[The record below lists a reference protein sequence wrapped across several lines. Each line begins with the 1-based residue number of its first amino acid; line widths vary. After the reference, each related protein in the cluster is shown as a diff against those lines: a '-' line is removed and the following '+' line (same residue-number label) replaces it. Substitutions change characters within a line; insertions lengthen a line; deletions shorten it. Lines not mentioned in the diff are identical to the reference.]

1 MSKACDKSLIIANF
15 DSRLVIYDK
24 IGTANLIYMR
34 TFLFENFYARKW
46 NVEQKNYHLVTL
58 VRV

>member
-34 TFLFENFYARKW
+34 TFF
-46 NVEQKNYHLVTL
+46 QQTSPPPKNSP
-58 VRV
+58 

>member
-24 IGTANLIYMR
+24 IGTANLIYMVVGKDFM
-34 TFLFENFYARKW
+34 TVSG
-46 NVEQKNYHLVTL
+46 NVGN
-58 VRV
+58 